1 MRCNHYFV
9 VSLERDKISGWPV
22 SLEDMSLDTKLLI
35 AKDYEEVICDE
46 DISRVGKTHRNP
58 ALTRLTLHA
67 YARNICT

>member
-1 MRCNHYFV
+1 
-9 VSLERDKISGWPV
+9 
-22 SLEDMSLDTKLLI
+22 MSLDTKLLI
-35 AKDYEEVICDE
+35 AKDYEEVIYDE